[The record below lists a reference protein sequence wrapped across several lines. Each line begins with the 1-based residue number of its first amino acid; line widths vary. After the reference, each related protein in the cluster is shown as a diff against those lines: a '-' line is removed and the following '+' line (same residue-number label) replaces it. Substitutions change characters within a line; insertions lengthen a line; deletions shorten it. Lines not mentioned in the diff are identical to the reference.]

1 MQRFAALATSGVHS
15 LGGSALRA
23 RFARLGLFV
32 LVLLPVFLSLQTLS
46 LHRGLAAGATGTPP
60 NAAMASPGAS
70 PTDTASP
77 ATAAATSTRVVAGTA
92 AATAT
97 SEATATPALSPSVT
111 TTPTVS
117 TGPVRE
123 PTPPRH
129 YVVVIVIDAGRAS
142 YYSLAQLPHIRALMR
157 RGVVYNRAWVGE
169 LMSSTPDVH
178 VTLGTGTL
186 PRENG
191 FMGFGWAD
199 PMTKR
204 TIDFR
209 TLLAN
214 HAIDP
219 VLNNLAVPSIATRLH
234 QFIPK
239 AISVVGSGHKDYAA
253 VGLGGGS
260 ADYELYGRFSNTQFV
275 PTFLHAPPPL
285 SPSERASLAI
295 PRPLPVGA
303 EDTWAFKYA
312 GIVALHV
319 RPRLLML
326 NVPEIDTWGHWQG
339 PTDTPLFRKLM
350 TNIDRGIGRIEAIYR
365 RLGLLNRTDFIITSD
380 HAMMQSHAAHN
391 WGPVQVAA
399 GGTAAGVA
407 RADGDGGAI
416 WLKDPTQAKAGA
428 ERVVAMRPQ
437 HVEAVFYRSRT
448 GNDYTYLPASPL
460 SWLVNQQAAAALQYL
475 VNTTAGQNG
484 PDIWVLYRENYTVVP
499 RNVQGTWKGTH
510 GGPTWKVQHIPLI
523 LSGPGIRVGAQSS
536 FGARSIDLTPTIE
549 RLLGLPPI
557 RRDGVILADALVNPT
572 KFETDP
578 QQAIAPTLAA
588 DVEGLQAQSTYD
600 SAGFGAWPLLP
611 PPVYRCKLPPS
622 ATPVHQV
629 ECKTTPYTAT
639 NR

>member
-1 MQRFAALATSGVHS
+1 MATSGVHS
-15 LGGSALRA
+15 LGGSALPA
-23 RFARLGLFV
+23 RFVRLTPFV
-32 LVLLPVFLSLQTLS
+32 LLLLPVFLAFQTLS
-46 LHRGLAAGATGTPP
+46 PHRGLAAGATGTPP
-60 NAAMASPGAS
+60 NAAAMASPGAS
-70 PTDTASP
+70 RTDTALP
-77 ATAAATSTRVVAGTA
+77 ATAVATSEP
-92 AATAT
+92 AATAG
-97 SEATATPALSPSVT
+97 A
-111 TTPTVS
+111 TPTVS

-129 YVVVIVIDAGRAS
+129 YVVVIIIDAGRAS
-142 YYSLAQLPHIRALMR
+142 YYSLAQLPHIHALMR

-169 LMSSTPDVH
+169 MMSSTPDVH

-260 ADYELYGRFSNTQFV
+260 ADYELYGRFTNTQFI
-275 PTFLHAPPPL
+275 PAFLHAPPPL
-285 SPSERASLAI
+285 SPAERASLTV
-295 PRPLPVGA
+295 PRPLAIGA
-303 EDTWAFKYA
+303 EDTWAFNYA
-312 GIVALHV
+312 GIVARQV

-339 PTDTPLFRKLM
+339 PADTPLFRKLM
-350 TNIDRGIGRIEAIYR
+350 ANIDRGIGRIEAIYR
-365 RLGLLNRTDFIITSD
+365 RLGLLSRTDFIITSD

-428 ERVVAMRPQ
+428 ERVVAMKPQ
-437 HVEAVFYRSRT
+437 HVNAVFYRSRT
-448 GNDYTYLPASPL
+448 GNDFTYVPASPL
-460 SWLVNQQAAAALQYL
+460 SWLANQHAAAALQYL
-475 VNTTAGQNG
+475 VNSTAGQNG

-499 RNVQGTWKGTH
+499 RNVQGAWKGTH

-523 LSGPGIRVGAQSS
+523 LAGPGIRVGAQSS

-557 RRDGVILADALVNPT
+557 HRDGVILADALVNPT

-588 DVEGLQAQSTYD
+588 DVEGMQAQSTYD
-600 SAGFGAWPLLP
+600 SAGFSAWPHLP
-611 PPVYRCKLPPS
+611 PPVYRCTLPPS

-629 ECKTTPYTAT
+629 NCKTTPYTAT